1 MGVAADIISENW
13 RGTRKW
19 VSGPVTRMQPW
30 VWLTAYVLGF
40 GLLQVLLY
48 RHFSGRTAAPR
59 SPEGRATRADG
70 GRQVAAEA
78 TDIVVCGHC
87 GMANESHSMIRYCG
101 SCAES
106 LR

>member
-1 MGVAADIISENW
+1 
-13 RGTRKW
+13 
-19 VSGPVTRMQPW
+19 MQPW

-48 RHFSGRTAAPR
+48 RHFSGRTA
-59 SPEGRATRADG
+59 SPQPTEGRAARTDG
-70 GRQVAAEA
+70 GQRVTSDTTE
-78 TDIVVCGHC
+78 TVVCEHC
-87 GMANESHSMIRYCG
+87 GAVNESHLMIRYCG